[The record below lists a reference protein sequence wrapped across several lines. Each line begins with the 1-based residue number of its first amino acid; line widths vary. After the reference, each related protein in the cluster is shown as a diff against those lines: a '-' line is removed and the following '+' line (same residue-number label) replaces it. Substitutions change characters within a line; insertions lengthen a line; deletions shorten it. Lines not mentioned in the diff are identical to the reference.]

1 MGPPPNEVPWVPWIS
16 WHGRVISGSLLVKY
30 DKVLAKHCIPYTT
43 IQNTISRPLQRQT
56 PWIFFAVAVK
66 IHPLVLFIPVGWWVT
81 ALVLS
86 GDRLTKKP
94 GLNDS
99 LRFVG
104 PTTARCSQNPKDP
117 CMVYMLTF
125 WGTSILMVN
134 VTIYSI
140 HGSYGEWNTFSLS
153 MRCCAE
159 IHIAQALQDGFLAL
173 DPNHLHR
180 SAGPG
185 YWEPRPQTMRLS

>member
-1 MGPPPNEVPWVPWIS
+1 MIKCWQSTVYRIPLFRIPFPGHFNGKLHGFFSPWLSRFIRWCCLSQLDGGLQPWFFQGIGLRKNRGWTIRYDS
-16 WHGRVISGSLLVKY
+16 WDQQQPDVAR
-30 DKVLAKHCIPYTT
+30 T
-43 IQNTISRPLQRQT
+43 QR
-56 PWIFFAVAVK
+56 
-66 IHPLVLFIPVGWWVT
+66 IHVWYIY
-81 ALVLS
+81 A
-86 GDRLTKKP
+86 
-94 GLNDS
+94 NI
-99 LRFVG
+99 
-104 PTTARCSQNPKDP
+104 
-117 CMVYMLTF
+117 

-140 HGSYGEWNTFSLS
+140 HGFYGEWNTFSLS